1 MTSAA
6 SSPLLVPFIPPSD
19 IWVGDL
25 LFHRTN
31 RSLKYAAD
39 GTLLIM
45 SETFVWS
52 DFCERLFNSF
62 EWLLLWVVAIVLN
75 FFILYL
81 SLRKKRRQLNLQKA
95 HFLLGSLA
103 VCNALLSLGL
113 FVYALLTNV
122 VNDVDSFD
130 MLLRLT
136 RPPHPGSS
144 LWQFVK
150 FLVQTKLAE
159 NVFIVQQHIL
169 MLASIDRYLTLFEQY
184 TANAKPTALFATIL
198 ALTFL
203 LALVPLDVN
212 LMRLWVTD
220 KTANLIRLLSMLCPL
235 LLSLVF
241 SGCGLIGLFQQRRLL
256 RRVFGPFFGDELS
269 LSLSLFTLLCVDAVA
284 KFGIFLQLLSIN
296 FSIRITVE
304 DAVGD
309 AQLRAIVDIY
319 YSLCHYLLMASPLFH
334 ALITLG
340 CVTFYRRRICVI
352 MGKFLGRRRKPKLDY
367 ASETMRSIIADQTRA
382 RQMRTGV
389 WGERANGGGKR
400 HCELTETSAKRTRT
414 VEA

>member
-1 MTSAA
+1 MAFA
-6 SSPLLVPFIPPSD
+6 LD
-19 IWVGDL
+19 
-25 LFHRTN
+25 RRY
-31 RSLKYAAD
+31 RSQLY
-39 GTLLIM
+39 
-45 SETFVWS
+45 
-52 DFCERLFNSF
+52 
-62 EWLLLWVVAIVLN
+62 
-75 FFILYL
+75 ILYL
-81 SLRKKRRQLNLQKA
+81 SLRKNRRQLNLQKV

-113 FVYALLTNV
+113 LVYALLTNV
-122 VNDVDSFD
+122 FHDVDSFD
-130 MLLRLT
+130 TLLRLI
-136 RPPHPGSS
+136 RPPHPDSS

-150 FLVQTKLAE
+150 FLVQTELVE
-159 NVFIVQQHIL
+159 NVFIVQQLIL

-235 LLSLVF
+235 LLSMVF
-241 SGCGLIGLFQQRRLL
+241 SGCGVIGLFQQRRLL
-256 RRVFGPFFGDELS
+256 RRVFGPLFGDELS
-269 LSLSLFTLLCVDAVA
+269 LSLSLFTILCVDAVA

-296 FSIRITVE
+296 FSVRITV
-304 DAVGD
+304 DGAVGD
-309 AQLRAIVDIY
+309 TQLRAIVDSY

-340 CVTFYRRRICVI
+340 CVTFYRKRICVI
-352 MGKFLGRRRKPKLDY
+352 MRKFFRRRRKPKLDY

-389 WGERANGGGKR
+389 WGNGRMVGQKGTAN
-400 HCELTETSAKRTRT
+400 
-414 VEA
+414 